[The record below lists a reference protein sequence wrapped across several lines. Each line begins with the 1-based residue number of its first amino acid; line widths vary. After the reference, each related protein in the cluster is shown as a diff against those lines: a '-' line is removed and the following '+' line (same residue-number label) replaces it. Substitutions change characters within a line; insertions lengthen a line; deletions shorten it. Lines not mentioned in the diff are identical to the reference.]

1 MTVVEALQSV
11 QFVVD
16 NQGKRQAILLN
27 IQAWETLIKWI
38 EDVTDSKIALQALSE
53 LQEAGGRPRQA
64 GWLDWN
70 DIREEWGDEEEVETE
85 AAPL

>member
-1 MTVVEALQSV
+1 MTIVEALQSV

-27 IQAWETLIKWI
+27 IQAWEALIKWI

-53 LQEAGGRPRQA
+53 LQEAGGRPQQA
-64 GWLDWN
+64 GWLDWK

-85 AAPL
+85 TAPI

>member
-16 NQGKRQAILLN
+16 SQGKRKAVLLN
-27 IQAWETLIKWI
+27 IQAWEALIGWI
-38 EDVTDSKIALQALSE
+38 EDVADTKIAFQALSE
-53 LQEAGGRPRQA
+53 LQEAGGRPQQA

-70 DIREEWGDEEEVETE
+70 EISGEWNSDEEVETKT
-85 AAPL
+85 ARL